1 MAGGQREGLGFFSL
15 EKDVIEKGSQAPAVL
30 SAPIRYCGQAGRNG
44 TAQVNF
50 LPGGALCVLFFF
62 FSLPFVHH
70 RGCRQHG
77 SQASSFLPGP
87 GKQCQPRH
95 LLALPT
101 SPLLI
106 PQVEPVAD

>member
-15 EKDVIEKGSQAPAVL
+15 EKDVIEKGFQAPAVL

-62 FSLPFVHH
+62 FLSHLCTTGAAGSTDP
-70 RGCRQHG
+70 RQAAF
-77 SQASSFLPGP
+77 SQGPASSANPDTSSP
-87 GKQCQPRH
+87 SPHPRC
-95 LLALPT
+95 
-101 SPLLI
+101 SSRR
-106 PQVEPVAD
+106 